1 MPMIAKPSPAALA
14 LAVLGLAW
22 GPVRAQL
29 PAPAAM
35 PRPRAARAA
44 GPLTRPELTEYR
56 ETSRYDDVMG
66 FVRAVARGNP
76 RMHVTRFGYSYE
88 GRELPLVVVGDV
100 PDPSP
105 EAVRASGRL
114 RVFVQA
120 NIHAG
125 EVEGK
130 EAVQALLRDLAQG
143 RHARW
148 LDSLVLLIAPIYN
161 ADGNERVALTNRPL
175 QNGPIGG
182 MGQRANAQGLDLN
195 RDHMKLEAAE
205 ARSLVLLMN
214 RYDPQVLMD
223 LHTTDGS
230 VHGYHLTYSPP
241 LNPGTDSAIVGL
253 LRDAWLPEAA
263 RLVKERD
270 GWDIWYYG
278 NLPGGPGLGEGETE
292 RGWYTFDYRPRFN
305 NNYVGLRNRFAI
317 LGEAYSYAGFEERIR
332 VTLHFVEE
340 CLDFAY
346 RHAGEVRRL
355 VAAADAHSVVGEALP
370 VRSRF
375 RRGDQVAIVLGE
387 VAEERHPYTG
397 QRVLRRLD
405 VRRAET
411 MTDYAWFEPE
421 ETERAP
427 RAYFVPAGLTAVIE
441 RLEAHGVRTSRL
453 DRPLTLQVERFRI
466 DSTWTAERPFQHHRE
481 RTVRGAYEQVQ
492 QELPAGTVVVRVGQP
507 LGRLAFFLLEPRS
520 DDGLLDWNFFDEAL
534 QRDGRYFPVLRTT
547 AAF

>member
-1 MPMIAKPSPAALA
+1 M
-14 LAVLGLAW
+14 LGVAW
-22 GPVRAQL
+22 GPLQAQT

-44 GPLTRPELTEYR
+44 GPLTRAELTEYR

-66 FVRAVARGNP
+66 FVRAVTRGNR
-76 RMHVTRFGYSYE
+76 RMHLTGFGYSYE

-100 PDPSP
+100 RDASP
-105 EAVRASGRL
+105 EAVRRSGRL

-130 EAVQALLRDLAQG
+130 EAVQELLRDLAQG

-182 MGQRANAQGLDLN
+182 TGQRANAQGLDLN

-205 ARSLVLLMN
+205 ARALVLLMN

-253 LRDAWLPEAA
+253 LRDAWLPEAT
-263 RLVKERD
+263 RRVKERD

-317 LGEAYSYAGFEERIR
+317 LSEAYSYASFEERIR
-332 VTLHFVEE
+332 ATLHFVEE
-340 CLDFAY
+340 CVDFAY
-346 RHAGEVRRL
+346 RHAGEVRRI
-355 VAAADAHSVVGEALP
+355 VAAADAHPVVGEALP

-375 RRGDQVAIVLGE
+375 RRGGQVRILLGE
-387 VAEERHPYTG
+387 VVEERHPYTG

-405 VRRAET
+405 ARRPET
-411 MTDYAWFEPE
+411 MTDFAWFEAD

-441 RLEAHGVRTSRL
+441 RLGAHGVRTERL
-453 DRPLTLQVERFRI
+453 ERALAVAGERFKI
-466 DSTWTAERPFQHHRE
+466 DSTWVAGRPFQNHRE
-481 RTVRGAYEQVQ
+481 RMVRGSYEQVQ
-492 QELPAGTVVVRVGQP
+492 QELPAGTVVVRVDQP

-520 DDGLLDWNFFDEAL
+520 DDGLLNWNFFDEAL
-534 QRDGRYFPVLRTT
+534 QREPRYYPVVRIITP
-547 AAF
+547 F

>member
-1 MPMIAKPSPAALA
+1 M
-14 LAVLGLAW
+14 LGVAW
-22 GPVRAQL
+22 GPLHAQT

-35 PRPRAARAA
+35 PRPRAASAA

-66 FVRAVARGNP
+66 FVRAVTRGNP
-76 RMHVTRFGYSYE
+76 RMHLTRFGYSYE

-100 PDPSP
+100 ADPSP
-105 EAVRASGRL
+105 EAVLASGRL

-130 EAVQALLRDLAQG
+130 EAVQELLRDLAQG
-143 RHARW
+143 RNARW

-161 ADGNERVALTNRPL
+161 ADGNERVARTNRPL

-205 ARSLVLLMN
+205 ARALVLLMN

-230 VHGYHLTYSPP
+230 VHGYHLTYSTP
-241 LNPGTDSAIVGL
+241 LNPGTDSAIVSL
-253 LRDAWLPEAA
+253 LRDAWLPEAT
-263 RLVKERD
+263 RRVKARD

-305 NNYVGLRNRFAI
+305 NNYIGLRNRFAI
-317 LGEAYSYAGFEERIR
+317 LSEAYSYASFEERIR

-340 CLDFAY
+340 CVDFAY
-346 RHAGEVRRL
+346 RHASEVRRI
-355 VAAADAHSVVGEALP
+355 VAAADVHSAVGEALP

-375 RRGDQVAIVLGE
+375 RRGGQVPILLGD
-387 VAEERHPYTG
+387 VVEERHPYTG
-397 QRVLRRLD
+397 QRVLRRVD
-405 VRRAET
+405 ARRAET
-411 MTDYAWFEPE
+411 MTDYAWFEPD

-427 RAYFVPAGLTAVIE
+427 RAYFVPASFTTVIE

-453 DRPLTLQVERFRI
+453 DRPLTLQVERFRV
-466 DSTWTAERPFQHHRE
+466 DSTWTAERPFQNHRE

-492 QELPAGTVVVRVGQP
+492 QELRAATVVVRVDQP

-520 DDGLLDWNFFDEAL
+520 DDGLLNWNFFDDAL
-534 QRDGRYFPVLRTT
+534 QRDGRYCPVLRTT